1 MEYWLPVFF
10 VFAMGLALLIYVV
23 LDGMDLGIG
32 LLLPLASEDE
42 KDIMI
47 ASIGPFWD
55 ANETWIV
62 LGVGILLIA
71 FPKAHGIVLT
81 SMYLPVTLML
91 MGLILRGVAFDF
103 RVKSGDVKKSM
114 WNRLFFVG
122 SLITT
127 CCQGWMIGS
136 YITGLQE
143 STISTLFS
151 VLIAITLPF
160 LYVMLAAG
168 WLLMKTE
175 NQLFDK
181 SIRWARLAILPM
193 GLALLLVSIA
203 TPLVSSAIA
212 DKWFNVSNALLLS
225 PIPLISILAYGSL
238 VYLLSKAEILYRGNG
253 WLIYACLIV
262 ICLMATLGLAVS
274 IFPEIVIGQ
283 LTIWQAAASTA
294 SLKFIFVGTVITLP
308 CILAYTFYIYKIFHG
323 KASAL
328 SYE

>member
-10 VFAMGLALLIYVV
+10 VAAMGLSLLIYVA
-23 LDGMDLGIG
+23 LDGMDLGVG
-32 LLLPLASEDE
+32 LLLPLAEDDE
-42 KDIMI
+42 KDMMI

-103 RVKSGDVKKSM
+103 RVKSGAVKKAM
-114 WNRLFFVG
+114 WNRLFFLG
-122 SLITT
+122 SLIST
-127 CCQGWMIGS
+127 CSQGWMIGS
-136 YITGLQE
+136 YITGLQGGM
-143 STISTLFS
+143 ISSLFS
-151 VLIAITLPF
+151 VLIALSLPF
-160 LYVMLAAG
+160 LYVMLACG

-175 NQLFDK
+175 GSLFVK
-181 SIRWARLAILPM
+181 AIGWARLAVLPM
-193 GLALLLVSIA
+193 GFALFLVSIA
-203 TPLVSSAIA
+203 TPLVSAGIA
-212 DKWFNVSNALLLS
+212 SKWFDGANALLLL
-225 PIPLISILAYGSL
+225 PIPLITTAAYVSII
-238 VYLLSKAEILYRGNG
+238 YLLRRTDLLHAGYY
-253 WLIYACLIV
+253 WLIYAGLIV
-262 ICLMATLGLAVS
+262 ICLMATLGLAIS

-308 CILAYTFYIYKIFHG
+308 LIIGYTLFIYRIFHG